1 MHNYLIHLA
10 VKFIKDGKTFN
21 QFAESEIAAYVSDD
35 ELRSVWNAAWFAVGM
50 TEKVNK
56 QIIDT
61 TNYNRA
67 TAYFRAMEMVHPED
81 EKWGAFADAMDKMM
95 STTIPVIRCKECKF
109 WSNDG
114 IIKSC
119 KKHLGFGYFEN
130 WFCAD
135 GEKKD
140 G

>member
-1 MHNYLIHLA
+1 MHKYLIHLA
-10 VKFIKDGKTFN
+10 VEYIKDGKSFN
-21 QFAESEIAAYVSDD
+21 QFIESEIAAVASED
-35 ELRSVWNAAWFAVGM
+35 ELRCIWNDALFSVEM

-56 QIIDT
+56 KVT
-61 TNYNRA
+61 NTKNYNRA
-67 TAYFRAMEMVHPED
+67 TAYFRGMEMMEPQN
-81 EKWGAFADAMDKMM
+81 KQWGEFADAMDEMV

-109 WSNDG
+109 WINAG

-135 GEKKD
+135 GERRE
-140 G
+140 